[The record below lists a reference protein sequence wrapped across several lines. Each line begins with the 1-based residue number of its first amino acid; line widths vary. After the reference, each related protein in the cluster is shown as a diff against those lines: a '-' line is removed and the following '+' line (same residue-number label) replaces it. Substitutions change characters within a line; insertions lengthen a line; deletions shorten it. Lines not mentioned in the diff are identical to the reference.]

1 MSLPL
6 SILFAVPS
14 GHPRICLVSASGEN
28 VFFGEIL
35 EAFGDA
41 LREHG
46 FEIERSVDCFPPPAE
61 DLVCLFIPH
70 EYLALV
76 DELAHPTPAQM
87 SRTVAICTEQPGTSW
102 FDVTVEA
109 AERAGAVVDINPLAA
124 KEMRRLG
131 IVAEHAQLGYVP
143 AWDVWHGAEDKQRE
157 IDMAFLGR
165 FTEERAR
172 SIARCVRTLERRRAA
187 VYLTETIRPHVAGA
201 SYYLSGERRGE
212 LLANS
217 KVLLNVHQQKLPYLE
232 WHRILSAVL
241 NGCVVLTEHSLLTEP
256 FQAGQHFVSARAEDL
271 PLVLEG
277 LLAQP
282 QRIEE
287 IRHAAY
293 ETVRDEMPM
302 SAATEV
308 MLKAIE
314 RVEGNHVDAGA
325 LGPAPPVPLP
335 KELPQPKPGW
345 EAYVEEVGEQLPTRQ
360 ALKDL
365 VLRMRALERRVGEMA
380 SGGAEENEIVTED
393 FGPRLEN
400 PRVSVVL
407 TVYNH
412 AELVPGAI
420 HSVAFNDLQDVEV
433 IAVDDASTDGSVD
446 AVREAC
452 ADAPWLSL
460 KLVRRSVNS
469 GLPAAARNLAL
480 EHTRADLVF
489 ILDADNL
496 VLPQGLTKLTAAL
509 EEDPEAAFA
518 YGIIEKFD
526 ASGPLGLVS
535 WLDWDPERLRHGN
548 YVDAMA
554 LIRREALA
562 EVGGYPEQR
571 TLAGWEDFALWLAMA
586 EAGMRGIRLPDFI
599 GRYRVSQHSMLSI
612 TGIDHSTAWTTL
624 MRRYPAT
631 MQTGR

>member
-1 MSLPL
+1 MP
-6 SILFAVPS
+6 AD
-14 GHPRICLVSASGEN
+14 HPRICLVSASGEN

-35 EAFGDA
+35 EAFGAA
-41 LREHG
+41 LGEQG
-46 FEIERSVDCFPPPAE
+46 FTIERSVDCFPAAAE
-61 DLVCLFIPH
+61 DLICLFIPH
-70 EYLALV
+70 EYTALV
-76 DELAHPTPAQM
+76 DELAHPTPAQIQR
-87 SRTVAICTEQPGTSW
+87 SVAICTEQPGTHW
-102 FDVTVEA
+102 FEVGFEF

-124 KEMRRLG
+124 EEMRRRG
-131 IVAEHAQLGYVP
+131 VVAEHAQLGYVP
-143 AWDVWHGAEDKQRE
+143 AWDVWGGEESGAERE
-157 IDMAFLGR
+157 IDLAFLGR
-165 FTEERAR
+165 FTEARAR
-172 SIARCVRTLERRRAA
+172 TIARCAPSLERRRAA
-187 VYLTETIRPHVAGA
+187 VYLTETVRPHVAGSA
-201 SYYLSGERRGE
+201 YYLAGEKRAQ

-241 NGCVVLTEHSLLTEP
+241 NGCVVLTEHSLMTDPFEP
-256 FQAGQHFVSARAEDL
+256 GQHYVSARPDDL

-277 LLAQP
+277 LLSQP
-282 QRIEE
+282 ERLEQ
-287 IRHAAY
+287 IRHRAY
-293 ETVRDEMPM
+293 DLVREAMPM

-314 RVEGNHVDAGA
+314 RADGNRIEVGS
-325 LGPAPPVPLP
+325 LGPAPPVPMP
-335 KELPQPKPGW
+335 KELPLPKPGW

-365 VLRMRALERRVGEMA
+365 VIRMRALESRVEELA
-380 SGGAEENEIVTED
+380 HGGAEENRITVEEL
-393 FGPRLEN
+393 GASLEQ

-412 AELVPGAI
+412 AELVGEAI
-420 HSVAFNDLQDVEV
+420 RSVAFSDLDGVEV
-433 IAVDDASTDGSVD
+433 VAVDDASGDDSAAAIRRASEEV
-446 AVREAC
+446 
-452 ADAPWLSL
+452 PWLNV
-460 KLVRRSVNS
+460 KLVQASINS

-489 ILDADNL
+489 ILDADNT

-526 ASGPLGLVS
+526 AGGPVGLHS

-548 YVDAMA
+548 YIDAMA
-554 LIRREALA
+554 LIRRSALDA
-562 EVGGYPEQR
+562 VGGYPTQR
-571 TLAGWEDFALWLAMA
+571 TLAGWEDFALWLAIA
-586 EAGMRGIRLPDFI
+586 EAGMRGVRVPDFI

-624 MRRYPAT
+624 MRNYTAT